1 MQRTL
6 KCFPN
11 QMRCLTSDDSGFT
24 FIELIISLALMAIL
38 ASIFGMGLVAAM
50 EGYDFSR
57 TNSQIAQKGHL
68 AMTRVMRELSELTNI
83 RQIDEG
89 TNPSIIYERVQ
100 EVSGIPTVRTLAIQ
114 FYASEQTLLLHT
126 DLPSGTTNLDPE
138 DGDILADDVQNF
150 DLQYYQGANPL
161 AWQFNLPLLSTIEIT
176 LSLNRPDAPGRTQ
189 DFSTL
194 VHMRNTDN
202 LGGAA
207 P

>member
-1 MQRTL
+1 MQWISKPISAKIR
-6 KCFPN
+6 
-11 QMRCLTSDDSGFT
+11 QIVSSDGFT
-24 FIELIISLALMAIL
+24 FIELIVSLALMAIL
-38 ASIFGMGLVAAM
+38 ASIFGMGLVAAI

-57 TNSQIAQKGHL
+57 ANTQISQKGHL
-68 AMTRVMRELSELTNI
+68 AMTRVMRELSELNNI
-83 RQIDEG
+83 LSIDEG

-100 EVSGIPTVRTLAIQ
+100 DVGGIPTTRVLAIQ
-114 FYASEQTLLLHT
+114 FQAGEQNLLLYT
-126 DLPSGTTNLDPE
+126 DLPAGTTTLDPAN
-138 DGDILADDVQNF
+138 GDILVDDVRNF

-161 AWQFNLPLLSTIEIT
+161 AWQFNLPLLSTIVID

>member
-1 MQRTL
+1 MPP
-6 KCFPN
+6 FFAN
-11 QMRCLTSDDSGFT
+11 SGFT
-24 FIELIISLALMAIL
+24 FIELIVSLALMALL

-57 TNSQIAQKGHL
+57 TNTQIAQKGHL
-68 AMTRVMRELSELTNI
+68 AMARVMRELSELTNI
-83 RQIDEG
+83 RQIDQG

-100 EVSGIPTVRTLAIQ
+100 DVNGIPTQRIFAVQ
-114 FYASEQTLLLHT
+114 FNAANHTLLLYS
-126 DLPSGTTNLDPE
+126 DLDPSVTTL
-138 DGDILADDVQNF
+138 DPNSGDILVDDVQDF
-150 DLQYYQGANPL
+150 DLQYYQGPNLL
-161 AWQFNLPLLSTIEIT
+161 AWQFPLHLLSTIEIS
-176 LSLNRPDAPGRTQ
+176 LSLVRTDAPGRTQ